1 MHAKAVSAVRTG
13 MVFVRGT
20 SISAS
25 GRSRVKVF
33 SRPLAAKT
41 STILA
46 TGRHDLSDEELVT
59 VFLELID

>member
-1 MHAKAVSAVRTG
+1 M
-13 MVFVRGT
+13 RGT